1 MSLQFNISAA
11 NQPAQLPSPMDR
23 LKAILGT
30 QAQYAGIQGDQA
42 STAGQLLQNTQ
53 TQNTITAQQKKL
65 QDDEAYKQQASQIFQ
80 KHNGDVEGALTEMLS
95 LPQTQASQDHV
106 TAITN
111 TLDKVQRQ
119 KAASLAAQQKLETDK
134 ETAVEKKTVWQ
145 QQQDEIK
152 ARNDYWAAQ
161 LAAGV
166 PDLPENR
173 KKAMADYDA
182 IGKPP
187 DLMNSPLT
195 DNVIDKRNGQ
205 VVVKGQAAPHNI
217 DPNSPEGIAA
227 AVAKSQ
233 QGYHAPAV
241 QLVQTTDDQGNKV
254 QKFVPKV
261 AGDAMAAAPTAQEQ
275 NRRNQAS
282 TVSQDADRIIAM
294 IERNPNAVGPILG
307 RLARGEAVMGIVSP
321 EAKQLATALGSFEAL
336 QPILHG
342 FRGGGQTMD
351 HFHSVIGDQR
361 LNAEALKA
369 SIREIKTLAE
379 GIKTGKIEVDD
390 SGTPARAQGNFSVTD
405 PNGKVHPF
413 ATKAEADR
421 FKSLAGIK

>member
-1 MSLQFNISAA
+1 MSLQFNIPSLNA
-11 NQPAQLPSPMDR
+11 PATIPNAMDR
-23 LKAILGT
+23 LKSVLDVQG
-30 QAQYAGIQGDQA
+30 QYAGIQ
-42 STAGQLLQNTQ
+42 STNVGTQGQQLQNTQ
-53 TQNTITAQQKKL
+53 LQNTITSSQKRL
-65 QDDEAYKQQASQIFQ
+65 QDDEAYKQQVSQIFQ
-80 KHNGDVEGALTEMLS
+80 KHNGDTEAALTEMLS

-111 TLDKVQRQ
+111 TLDKVQQQ

-134 ETAVEKKTVWQ
+134 ETAIEKKTVWQ
-145 QQQDEIK
+145 QQQDAIQRQK
-152 ARNDYWAAQ
+152 DYFDSRVNANDLHDTPGDYQ
-161 LAAGV
+161 Q
-166 PDLPENR
+166 
-173 KKAMADYDA
+173 AMADYA
-182 IGKPP
+182 RIGKP
-187 DLMNSPLT
+187 DELLNSPIT
-195 DNVIDKRNGQ
+195 DNVINKRTQ
-205 VVVKGQAAPHNI
+205 EVVVKGQQPPHNI

-282 TVSQDADRIIAM
+282 LVSQDADRIIAM

-307 RLARGEAVMGIVSP
+307 RLARGETVVGIVAP
-321 EAKQLATALGSFEAL
+321 ESKQLATALGSFEAL

-369 SIREIKTLAE
+369 SIREIKALAE
-379 GIKTGKIEVDD
+379 GIKTGSIPIDD
-390 SGTPARAQGNFSVTD
+390 SGVAAPTTKKN
-405 PNGKVHPF
+405 PF
-413 ATKAEADR
+413 Q
-421 FKSLAGIK
+421 

>member
-1 MSLQFNISAA
+1 MSLQFNIPSLNA
-11 NQPAQLPSPMDR
+11 PATLPTAMDR

-30 QAQYAGIQGDQA
+30 QAQYAGIAGDKA
-42 STAGQLLQNTQ
+42 STQGQLLQNTQ
-53 TQNTITAQQKKL
+53 TQNAITAKQKQL
-65 QDDEAYKQQASQIFQ
+65 GEDEQYKQDIAQIFQ
-80 KHNGDVEGALTEMLS
+80 KHKNPDGTLDTEGALQDVLAH
-95 LPQTQASQDHV
+95 PQTQGRPDM
-106 TAITN
+106 TN
-111 TLDKVQRQ
+111 AVIATLDKVQQQ
-119 KAASLAAQQKLETDK
+119 KAAIAAAKQKLDADTE
-134 ETAVEKKTVWQ
+134 AALQKKTVWQ

-173 KKAMADYDA
+173 KKAMTDYDA
-182 IGKPP
+182 IGKAP

-195 DNVIDKRNGQ
+195 DNVIDKRTGQ
-205 VVVKGQAAPHNI
+205 VMVRGQAAPHNI

-241 QLVQTTDDQGNKV
+241 QLVQTADDQGNKV

-282 TVSQDADRIIAM
+282 IVSQDADRIIAL

-307 RLARGEAVMGIVSP
+307 RLARGETVVGIVAP

-369 SIREIKTLAE
+369 SIREIKALAE
-379 GIKTGKIEVDD
+379 GIKTGKIPIDD
-390 SGTPARAQGNFSVTD
+390 SGVTA
-405 PNGKVHPF
+405 PTIKKNPF
-413 ATKAEADR
+413 Q
-421 FKSLAGIK
+421 